1 MTHSFTQRSPP
12 SSDSMRRVFHFDL
25 MQRIT
30 AKMDA
35 SIYLLLELSRHKN
48 RILTA
53 FGYPNEQEESNP
65 VLALAQISHTQD
77 TKELVTLWSL
87 KTILNLIQF
96 NFC

>member
-77 TKELVTLWSL
+77 TKEVTLWSL